1 MLVRIVQND
10 RKDRKMSFL
19 SQNPVN
25 VCNPEERKND
35 DDDDDDDDNVD
46 ELCSWYG

>member
-25 VCNPEERKND
+25 VCNSEERKND
-35 DDDDDDDDNVD
+35 DDDDDGNVD

>member
-1 MLVRIVQND
+1 
-10 RKDRKMSFL
+10 MSFL

-25 VCNPEERKND
+25 VCNSEERKN

>member
-19 SQNPVN
+19 SQDPVTF
-25 VCNPEERKND
+25 CNWEERKND
-35 DDDDDDDDNVD
+35 DDDNDDDDDD
-46 ELCSWYG
+46 DGWW